1 VYALVCVAE
10 ECLQG
15 AAIRSVVC
23 TKNALMTQKGGW
35 RMLGLTLAG
44 LCDND
49 DVRSA
54 FWEGFLALALDLRNK
69 KSV

>member
-1 VYALVCVAE
+1 MTEEGGKKTLV
-10 ECLQG
+10 
-15 AAIRSVVC
+15 
-23 TKNALMTQKGGW
+23 
-35 RMLGLTLAG
+35 LTLAG
-44 LCDND
+44 LGDND